1 MSKPVKQLTPEQQA
15 KRAEAI
21 RQAAEVFRRLPQPA
35 RKAS

>member
-1 MSKPVKQLTPEQQA
+1 MSKPVEQLTPDELA

-21 RQAAEVFRRLPQPA
+21 RQAAEVFRRLPQP

>member
-1 MSKPVKQLTPEQQA
+1 VKPIDQLTPEQLA

-35 RKAS
+35 KQ